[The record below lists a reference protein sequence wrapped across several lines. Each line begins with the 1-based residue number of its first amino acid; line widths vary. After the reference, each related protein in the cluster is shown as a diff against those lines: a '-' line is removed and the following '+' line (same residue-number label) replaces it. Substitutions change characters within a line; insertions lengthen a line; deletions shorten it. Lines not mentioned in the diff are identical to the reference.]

1 MLFSIGEFPLR
12 ILESTE
18 NCYHFASNCAMIRKR
33 GAEPR
38 QEQLISSYEIKAR
51 FRVLCALGQRAP
63 HEKTPELKR
72 KLRSFLHLIFL
83 YFDDVSK
90 RNIIKIKSLSSMPAE
105 FGGDRF
111 SSVFQRLQRLR

>member
-12 ILESTE
+12 IVESTE

-72 KLRSFLHLIFL
+72 KLRSFLHFDSKRFSFL
-83 YFDDVSK
+83 YQFFTK
-90 RNIIKIKSLSSMPAE
+90 THI
-105 FGGDRF
+105 
-111 SSVFQRLQRLR
+111 